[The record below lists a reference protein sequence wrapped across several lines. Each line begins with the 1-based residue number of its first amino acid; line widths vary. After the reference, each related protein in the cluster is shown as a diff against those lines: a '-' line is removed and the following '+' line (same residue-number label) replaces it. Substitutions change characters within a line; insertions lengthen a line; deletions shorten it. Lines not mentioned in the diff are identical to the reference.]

1 MDTEYSFG
9 DEVHTVCL
17 KLTHGILFQFWMA
30 LSVIHYCAFVKN
42 TGTLKFK
49 SCLRNNIVV
58 FCLPSVIIT
67 ITRNAPWNM
76 ETHKM
81 DGYPPCSHKSQ
92 TMIFWTHW
100 RKLLFPKRSA
110 KVIDGIEKCKCQLAF
125 ESQNLYVFEK
135 CSNRGSNKRYFI
147 DGHSLSQT
155 KYILI

>member
-1 MDTEYSFG
+1 
-9 DEVHTVCL
+9 
-17 KLTHGILFQFWMA
+17 
-30 LSVIHYCAFVKN
+30 
-42 TGTLKFK
+42 
-49 SCLRNNIVV
+49 
-58 FCLPSVIIT
+58 
-67 ITRNAPWNM
+67 M

-100 RKLLFPKRSA
+100 RKRLFPKRSA
-110 KVIDGIEKCKCQLAF
+110 KVVDGIEKCKCQLAF

-135 CSNRGSNKRYFI
+135 RSNRGSNKRYFI